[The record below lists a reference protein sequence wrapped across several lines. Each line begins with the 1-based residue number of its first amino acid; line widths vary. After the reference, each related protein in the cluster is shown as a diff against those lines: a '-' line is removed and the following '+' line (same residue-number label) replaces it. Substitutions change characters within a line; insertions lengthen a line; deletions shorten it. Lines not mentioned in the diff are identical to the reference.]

1 MSLRR
6 GAYLII
12 EHTEAMNVI
21 DVNSGNRTKAEDD
34 QEQTAFDVNLAA
46 AREIARQLRL
56 RDLGGIV
63 IIDFIDM
70 HKAANRQLLYEE
82 MNKLMATDKAK
93 HTVLPLTKFGLMQIT
108 RQRVRPVAVQDVTDV
123 CPTCNGTGRI
133 EPTVLLDKKIE
144 NKISYLAQ
152 DAGHKYIKL
161 RVSPYVS
168 TYLNHGLWSL
178 RRRWMWKY
186 KIQLKIVADQSG
198 GIVDVHYYDKEG
210 KDLYKD

>member
-1 MSLRR
+1 
-6 GAYLII
+6 
-12 EHTEAMNVI
+12 
-21 DVNSGNRTKAEDD
+21 
-34 QEQTAFDVNLAA
+34 
-46 AREIARQLRL
+46 
-56 RDLGGIV
+56 
-63 IIDFIDM
+63 
-70 HKAANRQLLYEE
+70 

-186 KIQLKIVADQSG
+186 KIQLKIVADQSV

>member
-1 MSLRR
+1 M
-6 GAYLII
+6 
-12 EHTEAMNVI
+12 
-21 DVNSGNRTKAEDD
+21 
-34 QEQTAFDVNLAA
+34 
-46 AREIARQLRL
+46 
-56 RDLGGIV
+56 
-63 IIDFIDM
+63 
-70 HKAANRQLLYEE
+70 
-82 MNKLMATDKAK
+82 
-93 HTVLPLTKFGLMQIT
+93 
-108 RQRVRPVAVQDVTDV
+108 RPVAVQDVTDV

-186 KIQLKIVADQSG
+186 KIQLKIVADQSV